1 MFCSLFTDSCILQ
14 LGSLNLDS
22 YLQVRQLKLSGQ
34 QTAENFQE
42 GNQKRRQR
50 HRGKLGIPPIK
61 ADGTMLTFSHLS
73 DVSSPC
79 SVRHALVTEQEVL
92 TDGRARTATMNLISQ
107 PLLIPP
113 ISRDAQSI
121 GVCYGKN
128 GNNLPS
134 DQEVVSLFQTNGI
147 GRVRIYDPNRDTLEA
162 LRGSNIEVILGVPND
177 NLPALAG
184 ASAAATWVQNN
195 VVAYSSNVWFRYI
208 AVGNEVHPGDANA
221 QYVLP
226 AMQNIH
232 AAIASANLQG
242 QIKVSTAIDTTLLGS
257 SYPPSDG
264 SFSAGAS
271 PYINPIINFLKTN
284 GAPLLANVYPY
295 FSYTGN
301 PQSIALSY
309 ALFTSPGVV
318 VQDGQ
323 YGYQNLFDALLDSLY
338 AALEKSGAPNLNI
351 VVSESGWP
359 SEGGTAA
366 TAENAGTFY
375 RNLINHAKQGT
386 PRRSGQAIETYL
398 FAMFDE
404 NLKAAG
410 IEQHFG
416 LFLPNK
422 QPKYQLTF
430 GTNRVDA
437 SSRTGGGN
445 PRVTSN
451 VRLTDQAGNPIC
463 QNSYPPRV
471 INQVGREAVNA
482 TSETNSRGASFNN
495 LQKSARAYDPRRII
509 RSEIV
514 QIEAADQFTGE
525 TEIIFRKK
533 EKEKLW

>member
-1 MFCSLFTDSCILQ
+1 
-14 LGSLNLDS
+14 
-22 YLQVRQLKLSGQ
+22 
-34 QTAENFQE
+34 
-42 GNQKRRQR
+42 
-50 HRGKLGIPPIK
+50 
-61 ADGTMLTFSHLS
+61 MLTFSHLS

-92 TDGRARTATMNLISQ
+92 TDGRARTATMKLISQ

-134 DQEVVSLFQTNGI
+134 DQEVVSLFQSNGI

-195 VVAYSSNVWFRYI
+195 VVAYSSNVRFRYI
-208 AVGNEVHPGDANA
+208 AVGNEVHPWRC
-221 QYVLP
+221 
-226 AMQNIH
+226 
-232 AAIASANLQG
+232 
-242 QIKVSTAIDTTLLGS
+242 KCT
-257 SYPPSDG
+257 
-264 SFSAGAS
+264 
-271 PYINPIINFLKTN
+271 TN

-422 QPKYQLTF
+422 QP
-430 GTNRVDA
+430 
-437 SSRTGGGN
+437 
-445 PRVTSN
+445 
-451 VRLTDQAGNPIC
+451 
-463 QNSYPPRV
+463 
-471 INQVGREAVNA
+471 
-482 TSETNSRGASFNN
+482 
-495 LQKSARAYDPRRII
+495 
-509 RSEIV
+509 
-514 QIEAADQFTGE
+514 
-525 TEIIFRKK
+525 
-533 EKEKLW
+533 

>member
-1 MFCSLFTDSCILQ
+1 MGGFSSKLESSRLNTSMAMTTILLLF
-14 LGSLNLDS
+14 G
-22 YLQVRQLKLSGQ
+22 
-34 QTAENFQE
+34 
-42 GNQKRRQR
+42 
-50 HRGKLGIPPIK
+50 
-61 ADGTMLTFSHLS
+61 
-73 DVSSPC
+73 
-79 SVRHALVTEQEVL
+79 LV
-92 TDGRARTATMNLISQ
+92 
-107 PLLIPP
+107 
-113 ISRDAQSI
+113 ISRLTLSDAQSI

-134 DQEVVSLFQTNGI
+134 DQEVVSLFKTNGI

-195 VVAYSSNVWFRYI
+195 VVAYSSNVRFRYI

-232 AAIASANLQG
+232 AAIVSANLQG

-264 SFSAGAS
+264 SFSAGAT

-366 TAENAGTFY
+366 TVENAGTFY

-416 LFLPNK
+416 VFLPNK

-430 GTNRVDA
+430 G
-437 SSRTGGGN
+437 
-445 PRVTSN
+445 
-451 VRLTDQAGNPIC
+451 
-463 QNSYPPRV
+463 
-471 INQVGREAVNA
+471 
-482 TSETNSRGASFNN
+482 
-495 LQKSARAYDPRRII
+495 
-509 RSEIV
+509 
-514 QIEAADQFTGE
+514 
-525 TEIIFRKK
+525 
-533 EKEKLW
+533 

>member
-1 MFCSLFTDSCILQ
+1 MGGYSSRLQ
-14 LGSLNLDS
+14 
-22 YLQVRQLKLSGQ
+22 
-34 QTAENFQE
+34 
-42 GNQKRRQR
+42 
-50 HRGKLGIPPIK
+50 
-61 ADGTMLTFSHLS
+61 
-73 DVSSPC
+73 SS
-79 SVRHALVTEQEVL
+79 
-92 TDGRARTATMNLISQ
+92 TMNTFMATTILLLFGLI
-107 PLLIPP
+107 
-113 ISRDAQSI
+113 ISRLTLSDAQSI

-134 DQEVVSLFQTNGI
+134 DQEVVSLFQTNVI
-147 GRVRIYDPNRDTLEA
+147 GRMRIYDPNRDTLEA
-162 LRGSNIEVILGVPND
+162 LRGSNIEVVLGVPND
-177 NLPALAG
+177 KLQSLTD
-184 ASAAATWVQNN
+184 ASAATTWVQDN
-195 VVAYSSNVWFRYI
+195 VVAYSSNVKFRYI

-221 QYVLP
+221 QSVLP

-232 AAIASANLQG
+232 NAIASANLQD

-264 SFSAGAS
+264 SFSDSAS
-271 PYINPIINFLKTN
+271 SYINPIINFLRTN
-284 GAPLLANVYPY
+284 GSPLLANVYPY

-301 PQSIALSY
+301 PQSIDLSY

-338 AALEKSGAPNLNI
+338 AALEKAGAPDLNI

-366 TAENAGTFY
+366 TADNAGTFY
-375 RNLINHAKQGT
+375 RNLINHVKQGT

-430 GTNRVDA
+430 G
-437 SSRTGGGN
+437 
-445 PRVTSN
+445 
-451 VRLTDQAGNPIC
+451 
-463 QNSYPPRV
+463 
-471 INQVGREAVNA
+471 
-482 TSETNSRGASFNN
+482 
-495 LQKSARAYDPRRII
+495 
-509 RSEIV
+509 
-514 QIEAADQFTGE
+514 
-525 TEIIFRKK
+525 
-533 EKEKLW
+533 

>member
-1 MFCSLFTDSCILQ
+1 MGGFSSKLESSRLNTSMAMTTILLLF
-14 LGSLNLDS
+14 G
-22 YLQVRQLKLSGQ
+22 
-34 QTAENFQE
+34 
-42 GNQKRRQR
+42 
-50 HRGKLGIPPIK
+50 
-61 ADGTMLTFSHLS
+61 
-73 DVSSPC
+73 
-79 SVRHALVTEQEVL
+79 LV
-92 TDGRARTATMNLISQ
+92 
-107 PLLIPP
+107 
-113 ISRDAQSI
+113 ISRLTLSDAQSI

-134 DQEVVSLFQTNGI
+134 DQEVVSLFQSNGI

-195 VVAYSSNVWFRYI
+195 VVAYSSNVRFRYI
-208 AVGNEVHPGDANA
+208 AVGNEVPPGDANA

-232 AAIASANLQG
+232 AAIVSANLQG

-257 SYPPSDG
+257 SYPPSAG

-271 PYINPIINFLKTN
+271 PYINPIINFLQTN

-366 TAENAGTFY
+366 TVENAGTFY

-398 FAMFDE
+398 VRH
-404 NLKAAG
+404 AAG

-445 PRVTSN
+445 PTVTSN

-463 QNSYPPRV
+463 QNSYPPRI

-514 QIEAADQFTGE
+514 QIEAVDQFTGE